1 MKTLKFAIVAAVFVT
16 PLSYAETLIDP
27 TRPANAPTRAVVASS
42 GEAAARV
49 SAVFQT
55 GGRRVAVLDGKVVK
69 AGDRIGDA
77 IVQEVMTDGVR
88 LSRGGRIEV
97 ARLPK
102 QAASVRRGAAE
113 ESNP

>member
-1 MKTLKFAIVAAVFVT
+1 MSIRKLSAIAALLTVAGAR
-16 PLSYAETLIDP
+16 AETLVDP
-27 TRPANAPTRAVVASS
+27 TRPANAPARAVAASG

-49 SAVFQT
+49 SAVFQS

-69 AGDRIGDA
+69 AGDRFGDA
-77 IVQEVMTDGVR
+77 VVQEVMADGVR
-88 LSRGGRIEV
+88 LARGGRIEV